1 MSDSNSVKKGAIA
14 WMAGNTVAS
23 NLVML
28 FLLVGGLLW
37 GLRIKQEVFPEFS
50 LDQVVISVS
59 YPGASPQEVEE
70 GIVLP
75 IEEAIQSVD
84 GIEEISSTANEGS
97 GTVRVEAVTGTN
109 LQQMATDIK
118 NEVDRINSFPDEA
131 EEPLVTIPSR
141 KKQVI
146 TLILYGNQP
155 QHVLRDLTETVRDQL
170 LQDDGITQV
179 ELKGESPLEMSIE
192 VSQEN
197 LQRYD
202 LKLSDIA
209 TKIKNAS
216 IDLPGGS
223 IKTRGGE
230 ILVRM
235 TERRDFQDE
244 FANIPIV
251 SAADGTNITLG
262 EIATV
267 KDSFAETDQ
276 FLVYNTMPALGIDVF
291 RVGDQTPISVADA
304 VMKHVEKLKQTLPEG
319 VYVDT
324 VNDDS
329 QTFRQRMDLLLKN
342 GYFGLGLVFILLG
355 IFLEARLAFWIT
367 MGIPIS
373 FLGALLLIPLFGVS
387 INMVSL
393 FAFIIALG
401 IVVDDAIVV
410 GENVYN
416 YRQRGYGSL
425 QAAIKGAREISMPV
439 IFSILTNIVTFMP
452 LYFIPGTLGKIF
464 YSIPVV
470 VVSVFVISLIE
481 SLFVLPAHLS
491 HQKELKNPVMVFINR
506 QQQKISLGFIRLV
519 KNIYGPFLLF
529 SLRYRYI
536 SVTIGIA
543 SLLIAVVYVLSG
555 RMNIIMFP
563 KVESDFSY
571 ATAVLPVGVAVEDTQ
586 AVHDRLLASAKQL
599 IDEIG
604 GDKQL
609 VGTLSFIDKNSLW
622 IQVFLTQP
630 EVRPVPTA
638 EFTERWRKLTGN
650 IAGIE
655 TMKFQSDVGGPG
667 SGAGLTIELQH
678 RNTEVL
684 EKASGELATALS
696 YFPNVSDIDDGFTP
710 GKDQLDFTLKP
721 VGYQI
726 GLSAVDVARQLRNA
740 YYGNEIIRQLRG
752 RSEIKIMLRNQEKE
766 RNAEYYLEE
775 MLLTTPK
782 GVKVPLR
789 DVVEIRRGKAP
800 TTIAR
805 RNGRRV
811 VSVTADVTPRSQADL
826 VLKSI
831 TTDTLPKLIEEYPGL
846 TYGFEGSQADRK
858 ESMMALG
865 RGMMLAMLLVYVLL
879 AIPLRSYFQPAI
891 IMVSIPFGIFG
902 AIIGHLI
909 MGYDLSIL
917 SMFGIVALSGVVV
930 NDALVLIDCA
940 NRLVQ
945 EGHSHFSA
953 IINAGI
959 HRFRPIMLTTL
970 TTFFGLSPM
979 ILETSRQA
987 KFLIP
992 MAISLGFGILFST
1005 GIVLVLVPALYII
1018 LEDAKIMIGRVFGV
1032 QFEEENERD
1041 KQDTALAKGT
1051 QA

>member
-1 MSDSNSVKKGAIA
+1 MSKDDSLQKGAIA
-14 WMAGNTVAS
+14 WMTGNSVAS

-28 FLLVGGLLW
+28 FLLVGGLFW
-37 GLRIKQEVFPEFS
+37 GLHIKQEVFPEFS
-50 LDQVVISVS
+50 LDQVVISVV

-97 GTVRVEAVTGTN
+97 GRVMVEAVTGTN

-118 NEVDRINSFPDEA
+118 NEIDRISSFPDEA
-131 EEPLVTIPSR
+131 EKPLVTIPSR

-146 TLILYGNQP
+146 TLVLYGNQP

-179 ELKGESPLEMSIE
+179 ELKGERPLEMSIE
-192 VSQEN
+192 ISQEN
-197 LQRYD
+197 LQRYN
-202 LKLSDIA
+202 LKLADIA
-209 TKIKNAS
+209 AKIKNAS

-244 FANIPIV
+244 FARIPIV
-251 SAADGTNITLG
+251 VNAAEGTSVTLG

-267 KDSFAETDQ
+267 KDSFEETDQ
-276 FLVYNTMPALGIDVF
+276 FLLYNKMPALGIDVF
-291 RVGDQTPISVADA
+291 RVGEQTPISVADA
-304 VMKHVEKLKQTLPEG
+304 VMKHVEKLRQTLPEG
-319 VYVDT
+319 IYVDT

-355 IFLEARLAFWIT
+355 IFLEARLAFWVT

-373 FLGALLLIPLFGVS
+373 FLGALLLIPQFGVS

-393 FAFIIALG
+393 FAFIISLG

-410 GENVYN
+410 GENIHSYK
-416 YRQRGYGSL
+416 QRGYGSL
-425 QAAIKGAREISMPV
+425 QAAILGTREIAMPV
-439 IFSILTNIVTFMP
+439 TFSVLTNIVTFMP
-452 LYFIPGTLGKIF
+452 LYFVPGTLGKIF
-464 YSIPVV
+464 CNIPVV
-470 VVSVFVISLIE
+470 VVSVFSISLVE
-481 SLFVLPAHLS
+481 SIFVLPAHLS
-491 HQKELKNPVMVFINR
+491 HQKELKNPIMAFINR
-506 QQQKISLGFIRLV
+506 QQQKISHGFIALV
-519 KNIYGPFLLF
+519 KNIYGPFLQF

-536 SVTIGIA
+536 SVTIGA
-543 SLLIAVVYVLSG
+543 VSLMLAIVYVLSG

-571 ATAVLPVGVAVEDTQ
+571 ATAELPVGVSVEDTKE
-586 AVHDRLLASAKQL
+586 VHDRLLASATQLAEELGGKKQVL
-599 IDEIG
+599 
-604 GDKQL
+604 
-609 VGTLSFIDKNSLW
+609 GTLSFIDKNTLW
-622 IQVFLTQP
+622 IQVFMTQP

-638 EFTERWRKLTGN
+638 DFTDRWRKLTGN
-650 IAGIE
+650 ISGIE
-655 TMKFQSDVGGPG
+655 TMKFQSDFGGPG
-667 SGAGLTIELQH
+667 SGAGLTVELQH

-684 EKASGELATALS
+684 EKASSELAMALS

-721 VGYQI
+721 AGYQL

-740 YYGNEIIRQLRG
+740 YYGNEVIRQLRG
-752 RSEIKIMLRNQEKE
+752 RNEIKIMLRTTEEE
-766 RNAEYYLEE
+766 RKAEYSLEK
-775 MLLTTPK
+775 MLLTTP
-782 GVKVPLR
+782 GGIKVPLR
-789 DVVEIRRGKAP
+789 DVAQLKRGKAP
-800 TTIAR
+800 TSIAR

-811 VSVTADVTPRSQADL
+811 VSVTADVTPRNQVDL
-826 VLKSI
+826 VLNAI
-831 TTDTLPKLIEEYPGL
+831 TADTLPLLMEKYPGL

-865 RGMMLAMLLVYVLL
+865 RGMIVAMLMVYVLL

-902 AIIGHLI
+902 AIVGHLI

-940 NRLVQ
+940 NRMVN
-945 EGHSHFSA
+945 EGHSRFSA
-953 IINAGI
+953 IISAGI

-1005 GIVLVLVPALYII
+1005 AIVLVLVPALYII
-1018 LEDAKIMIGRVFGV
+1018 LEDAETFVGRITRSFA
-1032 QFEEENERD
+1032 EE
-1041 KQDTALAKGT
+1041 
-1051 QA
+1051 